1 MVGVGLNRLVTAK
14 LVEWFSEV
22 SMADSATVGGKG
34 SSLGELYCN
43 LTTAGVRVPNGFNV
57 TVEAFQQFVNT
68 EVPASTWDNVR
79 NPEGVEDIREQAIA
93 CTTLS
98 DALEI
103 CLIGADP
110 SDHLN

>member
-68 EVPASTWDNVR
+68 EVFRFNKNIECVVSR
-79 NPEGVEDIREQAIA
+79 QSIED
-93 CTTLS
+93 
-98 DALEI
+98 
-103 CLIGADP
+103 
-110 SDHLN
+110 